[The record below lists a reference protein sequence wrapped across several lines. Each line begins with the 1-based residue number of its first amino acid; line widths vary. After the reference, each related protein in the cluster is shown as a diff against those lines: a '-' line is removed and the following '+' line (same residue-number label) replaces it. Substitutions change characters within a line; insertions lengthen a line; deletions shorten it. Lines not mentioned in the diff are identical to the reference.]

1 MEATRREH
9 RHSWKAIPG
18 LESFPQR
25 LCRCGMV
32 WAPQG
37 VKAGK
42 RSTFYG
48 DSFVRWDATATPTA
62 AGQLGMDLATGRP
75 KAFVGGA
82 SKDIA
87 VSGDPGDWDLIDN
100 PSGRDVVVIATD
112 TSVETTVYSFST
124 TLAALETLAIQC
136 WLRRQHNAGTTRA
149 LKIRYKVGATTV
161 ATIETDLTA
170 ALGTYVSSPRGWWEV
185 IPLNSVVSQISFILQ
200 MHDTTTLGN
209 QGTPT
214 WTRTQQTSAIDLSAS
229 TTFAVT
235 AQWVDGASSPALPNQ
250 VDSVRAFFRQAYK
263 IAATP

>member
-1 MEATRREH
+1 
-9 RHSWKAIPG
+9 
-18 LESFPQR
+18 
-25 LCRCGMV
+25 MV

-48 DSFVRWDATATPTA
+48 DSFVRWDATATPTT

-87 VSGDPGDWDLIDN
+87 VSGDVGDWDLIDN

-112 TSVETTVYSFST
+112 TSVETTFYSFST
-124 TLAALETLAIQC
+124 TLAALERLVVRVWA
-136 WLRRQHNAGTTRA
+136 RRRHNAGTPRA
-149 LKIRYKVGATTV
+149 LKMRFKIGGTTV
-161 ATIETDLTA
+161 LTA
-170 ALGTYVSSPRGWWEV
+170 ESEQGSAEGTYDYSPICTWDI
-185 IPLNSVVSQISFILQ
+185 IPLNSVTSQLSQFLFENNAS
-200 MHDTTTLGN
+200 TLGT
-209 QGTPT
+209 QTTPIFM
-214 WTRTQQTSAIDLSAS
+214 RSQQSSVVDLSIA

-235 AQWVDGASSPALPNQ
+235 AQWVDGASNPATPNL
-250 VDSVRAFFRQAYK
+250 VDSVFAVFRQAYK